1 MAEVGCCP
9 PARPEGRRPR
19 PEVADIFRDHG
30 EVYRQTHPLTPEQRR
45 VMRDIEACRTA
56 VLGGHLDRCDQCG
69 HQEQSYNSCR
79 NRHCPKCQSLRQ
91 ARWVEQRM
99 TRILPTPYFHVV
111 FTLPHELGELARGNP
126 RVVYNLL
133 FAAASRTLLELG
145 KDLERLGAQIGF
157 TAVLHTWTRDLRFH
171 PHLHCV
177 VTAGG
182 LALDGS
188 RWSDARRR
196 FLFPVKVMGLLFRG
210 KFVAALERLH
220 RRGELDLGDVA
231 DPDQAFD
238 ELRAKLFANKWVV
251 YAKRPFAGPEQTFAY
266 LGRYTHRIAISNHRI
281 LAVTDDAVTIATR
294 NGNTATMSPLQF
306 IHRFLQ
312 HVLPTGFVKIRHYGL
327 WASANVKTKLAA
339 ARRLLEADG
348 RRLDPRP
355 QEAAPDWRERLE
367 KLTGID
373 LTTCPVCGSKRLR
386 RETLSASRRPTT
398 QRPWEPP

>member
-1 MAEVGCCP
+1 MP
-9 PARPEGRRPR
+9 PHGSCVPKPSRRPCH
-19 PEVADIFRDHG
+19 EVADIFRAHG
-30 EVYRQTHPLTPEQRR
+30 EQYRATHPLGPDLRKA
-45 VMRDIEACRTA
+45 MWCIEACRTA
-56 VLGGHLDRCDQCG
+56 VLGGHVDVCPDCG
-69 HQEQSYNSCR
+69 TKLEPAYNSCR
-79 NRHCPKCQSLRQ
+79 NRNCPKCQALDQ
-91 ARWVEQRM
+91 DRWIDKRRERL
-99 TRILPTPYFHVV
+99 LPAGCFHVV
-111 FTLPHELGELARGNP
+111 FTLPSALRAVAQRN
-126 RVVYNLL
+126 RKKIFDTL
-133 FAAASRTLLELG
+133 FAAASQTLLELG
-145 KDLERLGAQIGF
+145 KTPKHLGALLGI

-182 LALDGS
+182 LALDES
-188 RWSDARRR
+188 RWVDTRRR
-196 FLFPVKVMGLLFRG
+196 FLFPVGVMGLLFRG
-210 KFVAALERLH
+210 KFVAGLERLH

-231 DPDQAFD
+231 DPNEAFG
-238 ELRAKLFANKWVV
+238 ELRAKLFSKKWVV
-251 YAKRPFAGPEQTFAY
+251 YAKRPFAGPEQVFAY

-294 NGNTATMSPLQF
+294 NGNTATMPPLQF

-327 WASANVKTKLAA
+327 WASANVKTKLDA

-355 QEAAPDWRERLE
+355 REAAPDWREHLE

-386 RETLSASRRPTT
+386 RETLPAPRHPTT
-398 QRPWEPP
+398 QRPTEPP